1 MDEHIIHSVFDGREK
16 RMSISFIVC
25 LMGGRNG

>member
-1 MDEHIIHSVFDGREK
+1 MDIIHSVFDGREK
-16 RMSISFIVC
+16 WMSISFIVC

>member
-16 RMSISFIVC
+16 WISFIVC